1 MSVETIAIG
10 VSIAVV
16 LIAAGAAM
24 TIAARLRRDPH
35 TVVRAHRGPST

>member
-16 LIAAGAAM
+16 LILAGGAM
-24 TIAARLRRDPH
+24 AIASQLSRNDR
-35 TVVRAHRGPST
+35 